1 MKKDI
6 IYSEKNNFLK
16 KIIIKLLRKFDYE
29 IIDQNTGYL
38 PISNLKITDNLSLFN
53 KSHTTIP
60 LGRIKTERKIKNLL
74 IIFRSFTNE
83 QKLLSQN
90 KKRIFCMK
98 KQEYTLRSLNS
109 ICKSIKKL
117 NLKIPKFKI
126 FLKIIDDNSDKKI
139 IKIMKKIIDI
149 NKVNGEISNLNV
161 EKYINKMKFSNN
173 KRMLAHNSHIYESK
187 NYALNSNYDLIYF
200 VEDDYL
206 HCEDFLEEMIY
217 TYQKFSSLFK
227 RDIILCPSDYPY
239 LYLKNPNSNIF
250 IGHKKHWRQVRES
263 LCTYIISKNILKKK
277 WNNYFK
283 MFTNNH
289 DPYEKELHNIYKK
302 ELCFSPM
309 PSLAIHTTNIN
320 SVYGMSPLLNYFK
333 LWKANNY
340 K

>member
-1 MKKDI
+1 MKKNI
-6 IYSEKNNFLK
+6 IYTKKNNLFK

-29 IIDQNTGYL
+29 IIDQNTGFL
-38 PISNLKITDNLSLFN
+38 PISKLKITDNLSVFN
-53 KSHTTIP
+53 KSNTTIP
-60 LGRIKTERKIKNLL
+60 LGKIKTERKIKNLL

-90 KKRIFCMK
+90 KKRIFCME

-117 NLKIPKFKI
+117 SLNLPEFKV

-149 NKVNGEISNLNV
+149 NKVNAGISNLNI

-173 KRMLAHNSHIYESK
+173 KRMLAHNSHIFESK

-206 HCEDFLEEMIY
+206 HSEDFLEEMIY
-217 TYQKFSSLFK
+217 TYQKFHSLFK
-227 RDIILCPSDYPY
+227 KDVILCPSDYPY

-250 IGHKKHWRQVRES
+250 IGHKKHWRHVKES
-263 LCTYIISKNILKKK
+263 LCTYLISKDILKKN
-277 WNNYFK
+277 WGNYFK
-283 MFTNNH
+283 MFTNNN

-309 PSLAIHTTNIN
+309 PSLAIHITNMN
-320 SVYGMSPLLNYFK
+320 SIYGISPLLDYFK
-333 LWKANNY
+333 LWKENNY